1 MTQKTYQIL
10 LNLLFLSAAIYLGV
24 DTFYRVLA
32 GRMNQE
38 TVVTLAEPSRS
49 PPMKGHSPV
58 RVMLGDF
65 QIITKRNIFG
75 STNTPQGEKE
85 PQRENVKTVEI
96 ESLEPTSLDIELLG
110 TVSDLNGDGWAVI
123 EDNKGKKQGLYRVG
137 DPVKNAKIIAIFR
150 GKVVL
155 REDGK
160 DQILEMEEMEPPEG
174 GGTPSSTDSG
184 THGDVITVGRS
195 DITTSLGNINKL
207 LTQVRIRPH
216 VRNGK
221 PDGFILSYISSD
233 SIFSKLGLQRG
244 DVIKRLNGQPIKTPE
259 DAFSF
264 YKALESGSTLSLDIL
279 RKGKEKTIEYN
290 IR

>member
-58 RVMLGDF
+58 RVMSGDF

-75 STNTPQGEKE
+75 SANIPQGGKE
-85 PQRENVKTVEI
+85 PQKENIKTVEI

-123 EDNKGKKQGLYRVG
+123 EDNKGEKQGLYRVG
-137 DPVKNAKIIAIFR
+137 DPVKNAKIISIFR

-160 DQILEMEEMEPPEG
+160 DQILEMEEMESPEG
-174 GGTPSSTDSG
+174 KGMSASTGSG
-184 THGDVITVGRS
+184 RHEDVITVGRS
-195 DITTSLGNINKL
+195 DITDSLGNINKL

-233 SIFSKLGLQRG
+233 SIFSRLGLQRG

-279 RKGKEKTIEYN
+279 RKGKEKTIEYS